1 MQLNLDS
8 DWGVLFPPDSNA
20 HSGKICHRIRTQH
33 HNTHANYILIIKH
46 SNKQT
51 ERKSPRN
58 HQVLM
63 EQVLAWCAWP
73 DSLLLDQSVAGF
85 ARGREGGDG
94 ETHWCHCLALQS
106 YRERRRRFCRRLNE
120 RRRKRLALIQTG
132 YTELLL
138 NEDERTKEETGNV
151 NFKRPGLGA
160 LAPWLPGGEAQK
172 TDANPLAVPGFTV
185 IKILKGF

>member
-85 ARGREGGDG
+85 ARGREATGRHIGVIAWHCNPTGRGDG
-94 ETHWCHCLALQS
+94 VSVA
-106 YRERRRRFCRRLNE
+106 
-120 RRRKRLALIQTG
+120 A
-132 YTELLL
+132 
-138 NEDERTKEETGNV
+138 
-151 NFKRPGLGA
+151 
-160 LAPWLPGGEAQK
+160 
-172 TDANPLAVPGFTV
+172 
-185 IKILKGF
+185 

>member
-8 DWGVLFPPDSNA
+8 DWGVLFPPDSNV
-20 HSGKICHRIRTQH
+20 HRSKICHRMCARH

-58 HQVLM
+58 HRVLM

-73 DSLLLDQSVAGF
+73 DSLLLLDRSFAGF
-85 ARGREGGDG
+85 GSGVGWGGGVCVGR
-94 ETHWCHCLALQS
+94 ETHWCHCLALKS
-106 YRERRRRFCRRLNE
+106 YWERRRRSVAAGTW
-120 RRRKRLALIQTG
+120 RRRRRRLALIQAG

-151 NFKRPGLGA
+151 NFKRPGLRSTPALLPAAGA
-160 LAPWLPGGEAQK
+160 PKWMQ
-172 TDANPLAVPGFTV
+172 
-185 IKILKGF
+185 IH

>member
-20 HSGKICHRIRTQH
+20 HSSKICHRICTQH

-63 EQVLAWCAWP
+63 EQVLAWCGWP

-85 ARGREGGDG
+85 R
-94 ETHWCHCLALQS
+94 
-106 YRERRRRFCRRLNE
+106 
-120 RRRKRLALIQTG
+120 
-132 YTELLL
+132 
-138 NEDERTKEETGNV
+138 
-151 NFKRPGLGA
+151 
-160 LAPWLPGGEAQK
+160 GGEGTGRHIGVIAWHCNPTGRGYGVLSLPERASTK
-172 TDANPLAVPGFTV
+172 KAGANPDWIYWAAFKWRWKNKRGNGKCKL
-185 IKILKGF
+185 

>member
-8 DWGVLFPPDSNA
+8 DWGVLFVPDSNV
-20 HSGKICHRIRTQH
+20 HSSKICHRICTQH

-63 EQVLAWCAWP
+63 EQALAWCGWP
-73 DSLLLDQSVAGF
+73 DSLLLDQSFAGF
-85 ARGREGGDG
+85 ERGGWGVGGCT

-106 YRERRRRFCRRLNE
+106 YREKRCCSVAAE
-120 RRRKRLALIQTG
+120 RASTMAGTNPDWIYWAAFKWRWKNKR
-132 YTELLL
+132 
-138 NEDERTKEETGNV
+138 GNG
-151 NFKRPGLGA
+151 KCKL
-160 LAPWLPGGEAQK
+160 
-172 TDANPLAVPGFTV
+172 
-185 IKILKGF
+185 